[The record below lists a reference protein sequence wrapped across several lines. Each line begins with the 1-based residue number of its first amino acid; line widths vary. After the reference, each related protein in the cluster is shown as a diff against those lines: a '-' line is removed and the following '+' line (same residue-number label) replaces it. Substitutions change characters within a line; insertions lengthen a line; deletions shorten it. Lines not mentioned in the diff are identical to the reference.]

1 MIEFCYDAIMPGNL
15 SARMNDDGAG
25 ALAVF
30 EGRVRNHHLGRCVNA
45 LEYEAAPALARA
57 EFTRIVASVSSEFPI
72 LQVSCVHRLGRLK
85 VGEIAIWLGVLAP
98 HRKEAFAACER
109 LMSELKKHLPIWK
122 KEFFADGS
130 VSWVDDPCG
139 CIHT

>member
-1 MIEFCYDAIMPGNL
+1 MIEFCDEAISPGEF
-15 SARMNDDGAG
+15 SARMSDDGAG
-25 ALAVF
+25 ALAAF

-45 LEYEAAPALARA
+45 LEYEAAPVLARS
-57 EFTRIVASVSSEFPI
+57 EFAKIVAAVSSELPI
-72 LQVSCVHRLGRLK
+72 IQVLCVHRLGRLE

-98 HRKEAFAACER
+98 HRKEAFLACER

-122 KEFFADGS
+122 KEYFADGS